1 VIASGT
7 GTALYVFGVVPADAN
22 VSAELVRSGDV
33 AALVR
38 RVDLAEFG
46 EEPLRRNL
54 EDRDWLEAAVR
65 AHDDV
70 LAQAVGRVPLVP
82 LRFGTVYTN
91 EDGVREML
99 DERRADLS
107 EALARLSGCVE
118 LGVKVF
124 LRGAAPRDEAGPAS
138 GREYLLRK
146 QRARDSAAAAHGA
159 AFDSVRALH
168 DRLLALADDA
178 RVNRPQ
184 PPELSGRSEPMLLNA
199 AYLVR
204 TDRQPEFTAA
214 ADDGADDGIEVVL
227 TGPWPAYNFV
237 EPGDAE

>member
-7 GTALYVFGVVPADAN
+7 GTALYVYGVVPADAD
-22 VSAELVRSGDV
+22 VSADLVRSGDV
-33 AALVR
+33 AAMVR

-82 LRFGTVYTN
+82 LRFGTVYTSG
-91 EDGVREML
+91 DGVREML
-99 DERRADLS
+99 DERRVELND
-107 EALARLSGCVE
+107 ALARLSGCVE

-124 LRGAAPRDEAGPAS
+124 LRDAGQRDDAEPAS

-146 QRARDSAAAAHGA
+146 QRARDTAESARGA
-159 AFDSVRALH
+159 ALDSVRALH
-168 DRLLALADDA
+168 DRLLDLADDA

-184 PPELSGRSEPMLLNA
+184 PSELSGRSEAMLLNA

-204 TDRQPEFTAA
+204 TEQQPEFTAA
-214 ADDGADDGIEVVL
+214 AEDGADAGLEIVV